1 MAGRER
7 TRIAVIGAGLGGTV
21 AAVLMRRQ
29 GFEVT
34 VYEQADNFSR
44 LGAGINLSP
53 NVTRV
58 LREVGVLD
66 RLREIGV
73 ITKGWLSRQW
83 DTGETLFELPL
94 GDATEVR
101 YGAPYIT
108 IHRGDFHAELIA
120 AVGSESIAFGK
131 RLVDLDPEGD
141 AVKMCFAD
149 GGTAEAEIVIGADGV
164 NSMVREVLL
173 GPEKPTY
180 TGHVGHRAIFPVSL
194 LGGLELPDITKW
206 WADDRH
212 LVVYF
217 VTSRKD
223 EIYFVSGVPEPEW
236 TSETSWVDCDVDEIR
251 RAFDGFHPEVQA
263 LIDACPAATKWAFYE
278 RKPLPLWSSGR
289 IVMLGDACHPMKPHM
304 GQGAAMAIEDAA
316 MLARCFDET
325 PDGDFQD
332 AFALYAANRMERT
345 ERVQSESRENT
356 WLKYEQ
362 DPDWVFDYDV
372 FNVPLVGPASA
383 GAKTGTNR

>member
-1 MAGRER
+1 MAAAKKDRV
-7 TRIAVIGAGLGGTV
+7 AVIGAGLGGTV
-21 AAVLMRRQ
+21 AAVLLRRK
-29 GFEVT
+29 GFDVT
-34 VYEQADNFSR
+34 VYEQAAGFSR

-58 LREVGVLD
+58 LQEVGILD
-66 RLREIGV
+66 RLRNIGV
-73 ITKGWLSRQW
+73 MTSGWLSRKW
-83 DTGETLFELPL
+83 DSGETLFELPL
-94 GDATEVR
+94 GPQAEAR

-108 IHRGDFHAELIA
+108 IHRGDFHAELIS
-120 AVGSESIAFGK
+120 AVGEENIAFGK

-141 AVKMCFAD
+141 AAKLSFAD
-149 GGTAEAEIVIGADGV
+149 GTSAEAEIVVGADGV

-180 TGHVGHRAIFPVSL
+180 TGHVGHRAIFPVSR

-206 WADDRH
+206 WAEDRH

-217 VTSRKD
+217 VTASKD

-236 TSETSWVDCDVDEIR
+236 TSESSWVDCDVGEIR
-251 RAFDGFHPEVQA
+251 SAFEGFHPEVQA

-289 IVMLGDACHPMKPHM
+289 IVLLGDACHPMKPHM

-316 MLARCFDET
+316 MLSRCFDEL
-325 PDGDFQD
+325 PGGDFQEV
-332 AFALYAANRMERT
+332 FALYAANRMQRT

-372 FNVPLVGPASA
+372 FQVPLVTPPGQ
-383 GAKTGTNR
+383 GVKTGTGS

>member
-94 GDATEVR
+94 GDATEAR

-120 AVGSESIAFGK
+120 AVGSENIAFGK

-141 AVKMCFAD
+141 TVKMCFAD
-149 GGTAEAEIVIGADGV
+149 GGAAEAEIVIGADGV

-362 DPDWVFDYDV
+362 NPDWVFDYDV
-372 FNVPLVGPASA
+372 FNVPLVGPAGA

>member
-1 MAGRER
+1 MAGRKK
-7 TRIAVIGAGLGGTV
+7 TRAAVIGAGLGGTV
-21 AAVLMRRQ
+21 AAVLLRDR
-29 GFEVT
+29 GFDVT
-34 VYEQADNFSR
+34 VYEQAKGFSR

-58 LREVGVLD
+58 LREVGILD

-73 ITKGWLSRQW
+73 LTKGWLSRKW
-83 DTGETLFELPL
+83 DSGETLFELPL
-94 GDATEVR
+94 GKQAEQR

-120 AVGSESIAFGK
+120 AVGEESLQFDK

-141 AVKMCFAD
+141 TVRINFAD
-149 GGTAEAEIVIGADGV
+149 GTKAEADIVVGADGV

-173 GPEKPTY
+173 GPEKPIY
-180 TGHVGHRAIFPVSL
+180 TGHVGHRSIFPVSR
-194 LGGLELPDITKW
+194 LGGLQLPDITKW
-206 WADDRH
+206 WAEDRH

-217 VTSRKD
+217 VTRKKE

-236 TSETSWVDCDVDEIR
+236 NSESSWVDCDVEEL
-251 RAFDGFHPEVQA
+251 RAAFEGFHPEVQA
-263 LIDACPAATKWAFYE
+263 LMDACPAVTKWAFFE

-289 IVMLGDACHPMKPHM
+289 IVLLGDACHPMKPHM

-316 MLARCFDET
+316 MLARCFDEL
-325 PDGDFQD
+325 PDGDFHD
-332 AFALYAANRMERT
+332 VFALYAANRMERT
-345 ERVQSESRENT
+345 EHVQTESRANT

-362 DPDWVFDYDV
+362 NPDWVFDYNV
-372 FNVPLVGPASA
+372 FDVPLEAPPGASS
-383 GAKTGTNR
+383 KTGTGS